1 LTARGAR
8 CIDQPGANARQYEE
22 QTMLHHDFIDSWLH
36 TIVEASANVVF
47 ALSGSLAR
55 VRKRL
60 DMVGC
65 AR

>member
-1 LTARGAR
+1 
-8 CIDQPGANARQYEE
+8 
-22 QTMLHHDFIDSWLH
+22 MLHHDFIDSWLH